1 MNVNETL
8 NLLVNHYGD
17 GADGNAPSRTQ
28 WQRILERDPAKPFA
42 LINFFKFNE
51 TANYDGGIDTAV
63 GGDVAFQRYADV
75 SIPSMQAAGGEFLMV
90 APFAGT
96 MIGDDQ
102 DWDLVAIGKYPN
114 LEAFLNLYTNEDYMA
129 AFAHRSA
136 AVARQIV
143 LVTEQ

>member
-1 MNVNETL
+1 MNVNESL
-8 NLLVNHYGD
+8 KLLVSHYGN

-28 WQRILERDPAKPFA
+28 WQSILERDPAKLFA
-42 LINFFKFNE
+42 LINFFKCNE
-51 TANYDGGIDTAV
+51 IANYDGETDAAV
-63 GGDVAFQRYADV
+63 GRDVAYQRYADV
-75 SIPSMQAAGGEFLMV
+75 SIPSMQAAGVEFLMV

-114 LEAFLNLYTNEDYMA
+114 LEAFLNLYANEKYMA
-129 AFAHRSA
+129 AFAHRA
-136 AVARQIV
+136 AAAARQIV